1 MAVELV
7 IITPV
12 LIAVLLL
19 VVALGRYAHG
29 RQLVDQAAAAA
40 ARAASL
46 SGSAAQAETTGG
58 QAAAG
63 SLRDAGVSCALMTTT
78 VDAADFRP
86 GGTVR
91 VTITCTADLSGLALA
106 GIPGQVTLTAT
117 GRAPL
122 ETFRTFADP
131 GTGGAAP

>member
-1 MAVELV
+1 V

-40 ARAASL
+40 ARAASMT
-46 SGSAAQAETTGG
+46 GSAVQARAAGG

-63 SLRDAGVSCALMTTT
+63 SLRDAGMSCASMTTT

-91 VTITCTADLSGLALA
+91 VTVTCTADLSGLALA
-106 GIPGQVTLTAT
+106 GVPGQVTLTGT

-122 ETFRTFADP
+122 ETLRTFADP
-131 GTGGAAP
+131 GPAGSAP